1 VAIALNQGCI
11 VPFISGQPA
20 VVSDSYSRR
29 ELLRVGGLSL
39 FGGMTLPALLQAAE
53 ARATH
58 RGSARSVILF
68 NLLGGPSQQDMFDL
82 KPDAPLEVR
91 GEFKPISTSLPGL
104 QICELLPNTARLMH
118 QASLIRTIT
127 HSYNAHN
134 PLAMMTGFAG
144 GKNAQL
150 TADRTDPPDI
160 GAICQ
165 YLGVGPD
172 AVPGSVC
179 LPCYPGWGESGQY
192 PGIRRPGPYGGYLGA
207 QYDPMFSL
215 CAPTFGKIEN
225 PGPYNPTMPL
235 GDPMMP
241 SLDSLAGMSSGR
253 LDRRRSV
260 LDQIDDRFE
269 ALTTS
274 RAVDRMDRFQ
284 QRAFGMLS
292 SSSTRDAFDLS
303 RENAATR
310 DRYGRNLYGSSL
322 IVARRLVEVGV
333 PFVSVH
339 QEIFGHNGHA
349 YDMHENNFGMLR
361 DFNLPLLDQLLPALV
376 EDLDERGLLES
387 TLVVVMGEMGRS
399 PRVNAKAGRDH
410 WPQCGFSLMIGG
422 GVRQGTVFGTTD
434 KHAAYPES
442 HPVSPGDVVATIFH
456 LLGIDP
462 HMTVPQLDGRP
473 VAIAH
478 GGNPILDVIA

>member
-1 VAIALNQGCI
+1 MPDICS
-11 VPFISGQPA
+11 PPDPA
-20 VVSDSYSRR
+20 RCGYSRR

-39 FGGMTLPALLQAAE
+39 FGGMTLPNLLAAAE
-53 ARATH
+53 AGRKP

-68 NLLGGPSQQDMFDL
+68 NLLGGPSHQDMFDL
-82 KPDAPLEVR
+82 KPDAPAEIR
-91 GEFKPISTSLPGL
+91 GEFNPISTSLPGL

-118 QASLIRTIT
+118 RATLIRSIT
-127 HSYNAHN
+127 HNYNAHN
-134 PLAMMTGFAG
+134 PLAMMTGFPNG
-144 GKNAQL
+144 ENGQL
-150 TADRTDPPDI
+150 TANRTDPPDI

-165 YLGVGPD
+165 YLGLG
-172 AVPGSVC
+172 AQNVPGAVC

-192 PGIRRPGPYGGYLGA
+192 PGIRRPGPYGGYLGS

-215 CAPTFGKIEN
+215 CQPTFAKIDS
-225 PGPYNPTMPL
+225 PGPYNPVMPI

-241 SLDSLAGMSSGR
+241 SLDSLPGMSSAR

-260 LDQIDDRFE
+260 LGQIDQRFE
-269 ALTTS
+269 SLASS
-274 RAVDRMDRFQ
+274 RAVDRMDKFQ
-284 QRAFGMLS
+284 ERAFSMLS
-292 SSSTRDAFDLS
+292 SSRTRDAFDLS
-303 RENAATR
+303 RETDSLK

-322 IVARRLVEVGV
+322 IVARRLVEAGV

-361 DFNLPLLDQLLPALV
+361 QFNLPLLDRLLPVLV
-376 EDLDERGLLES
+376 DDLNERGLLDS

-399 PRVNAKAGRDH
+399 PRVNGKAGRDH
-410 WPQCGFSLMIGG
+410 WPQCGFSFMIGG
-422 GVRQGTVFGTTD
+422 GVKQGMVFGSTD
-434 KHAAYPES
+434 RHAGYPES
-442 HPVSPGDVVATIFH
+442 HPVSPGDVVATIYH

-478 GGNPILDVIA
+478 GGDPIRHVIA